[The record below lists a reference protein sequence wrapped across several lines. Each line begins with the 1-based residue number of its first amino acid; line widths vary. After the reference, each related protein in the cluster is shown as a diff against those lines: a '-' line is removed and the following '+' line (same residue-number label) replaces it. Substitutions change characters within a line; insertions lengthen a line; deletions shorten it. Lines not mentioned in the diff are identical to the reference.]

1 MDELAP
7 EGTLQGLLAGRIA
20 RAAWR
25 LERAERIEA
34 ELFAREMHSPLGGG
48 DLGLALI
55 RDNGARAFDT
65 LLRYRGTA
73 LQLWRALR
81 LFKALQAEPAPGAA
95 RPAPALPAP
104 EQPIEPEAR
113 ENPGETAPVSAVAEV
128 DAAPMERAEAPAAR
142 TPAAAG
148 PARHAPVPP
157 HPAHAGVACGA
168 AVREQPIEPEAREN
182 PGEITLL
189 PAAGPPDVPARR
201 QAGGARPQVRPAGS
215 SRTRD
220 RARAPSDRRGR
231 SDSGDPRPG

>member
-1 MDELAP
+1 
-7 EGTLQGLLAGRIA
+7 
-20 RAAWR
+20 
-25 LERAERIEA
+25 
-34 ELFAREMHSPLGGG
+34 MHSPLGGG

-55 RDNGARAFDT
+55 RDGNGARAFDT

-73 LQLWRALR
+73 LAELWRALR
-81 LFKALQAEPAPGAA
+81 LLKALQAEPAPAL
-95 RPAPALPAP
+95 PAPDAAP

-168 AVREQPIEPEAREN
+168 AGREQPIEPEAREN

-220 RARAPSDRRGR
+220 RARAPSHRRGR